1 MVQGQGG
8 VWATIAAQPLFH
20 PPTDVYETGDS
31 LIVRVEI
38 AGMRDEDFRIALV
51 DSALVIAGI
60 RRDTLAKRGLQQME
74 INWGPFQ
81 TEVTIGMPI
90 RDGEIEARYEN
101 GFLIVELP
109 KAPPRRIPI
118 QNRDEE

>member
-1 MVQGQGG
+1 
-8 VWATIAAQPLFH
+8 
-20 PPTDVYETGDS
+20 S

-109 KAPPRRIPI
+109 KAHPRRIPI